1 MRSVGELVENQFRI
15 GVLRMERV
23 IKEKMSSLEIETVM
37 PQDLINAK
45 PVTTSLKDFF
55 GASQLSQIW
64 VPPSALNPTK
74 NLKGGKIIIPNLASD
89 VKLTT
94 HSISVDGILN
104 QKTWCFS
111 FDDG

>member
-1 MRSVGELVENQFRI
+1 MQLNARWCLSIKNQLTRF
-15 GVLRMERV
+15 LTY
-23 IKEKMSSLEIETVM
+23 LL
-37 PQDLINAK
+37 QLQC
-45 PVTTSLKDFF
+45 LF
-55 GASQLSQIW
+55 LSQIW